1 MLPNL
6 KLLRREYG
14 ISQQLLADTLGI
26 SQQSV
31 NHYENREIEP
41 DIATLSQMADYFET
55 SIDYIVG
62 RTDIRRRIERTLPYY
77 LNDEEGEIVNRYR
90 ALTPKQRQCV
100 SQVIDTL
107 MDK

>member
-6 KLLRREYG
+6 KLLRREM
-14 ISQQLLADTLGI
+14 GI
-26 SQQSV
+26 SQQSLADAIGMSQQSI
-31 NHYENREIEP
+31 NQYENHRIEP
-41 DIATLSQMADYFET
+41 DIQTLMQMADFFHT

-77 LNDEEGEIVNRYR
+77 LNDEEGEIINRYR
-90 ALTPKQRQCV
+90 ALTPKQRQCI